1 MNFYLPLSNS
11 KRRKFQG
18 VRVYDSVVGSD
29 QVQSLVAEVSMKP
42 RERGG
47 GLGIG
52 RGSTKGARKPR

>member
-1 MNFYLPLSNS
+1 MGEGGINFYLPLSNS

-29 QVQSLVAEVSMKP
+29 QVESLVAEVSMKP

-47 GLGIG
+47 GRDREG
-52 RGSTKGARKPR
+52 KY